1 MGGKRPE
8 QIHKDKLSTDYKTRT
23 DDQQIHAEDKARLHE
38 ERGKLAERDRARAE
52 RMDDQADG
60 QPADERDVLESD

>member
-23 DDQQIHAEDKARLHE
+23 DDQRIHAEDKARLHE
-38 ERGKLAERDRARAE
+38 ERGKLAERDQARA
-52 RMDDQADG
+52 
-60 QPADERDVLESD
+60 ADERDVLDSED

>member
-23 DDQQIHAEDKARLHE
+23 DDPRIHEQDKQHLHE
-38 ERGKLAERDRARAE
+38 QRGKLARKDGMPEGAE
-52 RMDDQADG
+52 GDATG
-60 QPADERDVLESD
+60 EG

>member
-23 DDQQIHAEDKARLHE
+23 DDQHIHAQDKQRLDE
-38 ERGKLAERDRARAE
+38 ERGKLAEQNKKYQQ
-52 RMDDQADG
+52 DDHA
-60 QPADERDVLESD
+60 PDERDVMESD